1 MKKGKGMARLV
12 AGSLAAAVIAVG
24 GAASVQAECT
34 DAATFMSEGISYGCE
49 QGVKAVTDTSDL
61 RLSTEALMAEGIYFP
76 DSVIASSVNV
86 IDCDHQS
93 FKSDVEDCYYEGI
106 SLTDNRKSSEDSK
119 QILASV
125 QSASH

>member
-1 MKKGKGMARLV
+1 MNKGKGMARLV
-12 AGSLAAAVIAVG
+12 AGSLAAAVIAF
-24 GAASVQAECT
+24 GASSSVQAECS

-61 RLSTEALMAEGIYFP
+61 RLSTEALMAEGISFP
-76 DSVIASSVNV
+76 DSVIAANAKV

-93 FKSDVEDCYYEGI
+93 FKSDVEDCHCEGI
-106 SLTDNRKSSEDSK
+106 SLTNNRKSSEDSK